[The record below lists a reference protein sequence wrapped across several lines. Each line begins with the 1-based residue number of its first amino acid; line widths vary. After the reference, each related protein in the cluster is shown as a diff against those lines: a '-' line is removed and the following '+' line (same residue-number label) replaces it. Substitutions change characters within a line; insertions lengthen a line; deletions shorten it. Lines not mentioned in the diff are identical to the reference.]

1 MAQSNLSLVERL
13 TAPTPK
19 IFKIF
24 RTIGLSLAAAGGA
37 LIAAPAVPAF
47 LLTIAGYMLT
57 AGTIMTAVSQV
68 AVEGN

>member
-1 MAQSNLSLVERL
+1 MAKSNLTLVQRL

-24 RTIGLSLAAAGGA
+24 RTVGLTLAAMGGA
-37 LIAAPAVPAF
+37 IIAAPAMPVI
-47 LLTIAGYMLT
+47 LVTIAGYLT
-57 AGTIMTAVSQV
+57 VAGTVITAVSQV

>member
-1 MAQSNLSLVERL
+1 MAKSDLSLVQRII
-13 TAPTPK
+13 APTPK
-19 IFKIF
+19 IFKVF
-24 RTIGLSLAAAGGA
+24 RTVGLSLAAAGGA

-57 AGTIMTAVSQV
+57 AGTIMTALSQV

>member
-1 MAQSNLSLVERL
+1 MTQSNLSVVQRL

-37 LIAAPAVPAF
+37 ILAAPAMPVI
-47 LLTIAGYMLT
+47 LVTIAGYLT
-57 AGTIMTAVSQV
+57 VAGAVMTAVSQV
-68 AVEGN
+68 AVDGN